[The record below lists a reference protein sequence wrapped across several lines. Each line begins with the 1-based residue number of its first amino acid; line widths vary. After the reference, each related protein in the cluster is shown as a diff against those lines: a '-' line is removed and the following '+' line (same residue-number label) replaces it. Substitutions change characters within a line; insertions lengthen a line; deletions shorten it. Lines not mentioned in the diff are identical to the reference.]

1 MAKAWKD
8 VISSQQYQ
16 VLTPQQQA
24 DAQEQYFNEV
34 VAPQAGDKAKEA
46 KQAFYTA
53 YPIPTQ
59 EAQPAPTNDG
69 SLASGFAQLAT
80 QQKEGLDR
88 SAEQG
93 ASLGAAMR
101 EAVTGENRMTPELER
116 LQNVGSAPELNAF
129 STDALRAGIAQ
140 LFGSDASQE
149 KILQSMGATLSQD
162 EKGNTIVRLPSGSYA
177 LNKPGISPQDVTSF
191 LANALAFTPA
201 ARAGTVLGAT
211 AKSGATDLAL
221 QGATQAAGG
230 ESVDPVQTA
239 LSAGLGGAMK
249 GLENTVSAA
258 ARSSLGKIA
267 PEKQAQIDFAKQNNL
282 PLMTTD
288 VVPPETNVGKQ
299 ARTLTE
305 RIPFAGTGGLRS
317 SQQSAREN
325 LVRTFSD
332 GVGGISDAQLY
343 NSATKGQQQFIQAAG
358 KRYDRIINA
367 MGDTPVDITNTVKA
381 IDRQIARITRPGAS
395 QDRAAVNVLQQ
406 FKDDITSGPNN
417 LQLARENRTNLRKRF
432 MAAPDEVDRDI
443 LEKAAQSVYDAYT
456 QDMKKAVA
464 GALGSQE
471 AMNMARVDRSW
482 AKFNDMMSNTRVQK
496 ALRDG
501 RTTPEDVTKLIFSQS
516 PAERS
521 QLYRLLDD
529 NGRQNARGAIV
540 QRAVD
545 KATDASGNI
554 SVEKFINEMHRN
566 RKQAGT
572 FFRGE
577 HGRYLDG
584 VIKYLDSTREA
595 ATGAASPLT
604 GQLMAGPAALA
615 SLLNPIAA
623 KAVAI
628 GAGAGLAGRAYESK
642 VLRNAMLKL
651 ANTPKGSTAY
661 DRAISKV
668 SETLSPIAQAS
679 SETAQ
684 Q

>member
-1 MAKAWKD
+1 MKVTANGKTFTFPDGTSTEDIGDAID
-8 VISSQQYQ
+8 EYFAGQS
-16 VLTPQQQA
+16 TPA
-24 DAQEQYFNEV
+24 TQEQQ
-34 VAPQAGDKAKEA
+34 PS
-46 KQAFYTA
+46 TA
-53 YPIPTQ
+53 H
-59 EAQPAPTNDG
+59 DG
-69 SLASGFAQLAT
+69 SLASGFTQLAT

-101 EAVTGENRMTPELER
+101 EAVTGENRMTPELAK

-129 STDALRAGIAQ
+129 STDALRAGVAQ

-149 KILQSMGATLSQD
+149 QVLQSMGATLSQD
-162 EKGNTIVRLPSGSYA
+162 EKGNTIVNLPSGSYA
-177 LNKPGISPQDVTSF
+177 LNKPGLSPQDVTSF

-201 ARAGTVLGAT
+201 SRAGTVLGAA

-221 QGATQAAGG
+221 QGATQAVGG
-230 ESVDPVQTA
+230 EDINPYQTA
-239 LSAGLGGAMK
+239 ISAGLGGAIK
-249 GLENTVSAA
+249 GLENTASAVTRA
-258 ARSSLGKIA
+258 TMGKVA
-267 PEKQAQIDFAKQNNL
+267 PEKQAQIDFANKNNL

-288 VVPPETNVGKQ
+288 VVPPETNIGKQ
-299 ARTLTE
+299 ARTLAE

-317 SQQSAREN
+317 AQQSAREN
-325 LVRTFSD
+325 LVKTFSD
-332 GVGGISDAQLY
+332 NVGGISDAQLY
-343 NSATKGQQQFIQAAG
+343 NSATKGQRQFINAAG

-381 IDRQIARITRPGAS
+381 IDDQIARLTRPGAS
-395 QDRAAVNVLQQ
+395 QDRSAVSVLQQ

-443 LEKAAQSVYDAYT
+443 LQKASESVYKAYT
-456 QDMKKAVA
+456 SDMKKAVSKS
-464 GALGSQE
+464 LGPQE
-471 AMNMARVDRSW
+471 AENMARVDRSW
-482 AKFNDMMSNTRVQK
+482 AKFNDMMGNTRVQK
-496 ALRDG
+496 AIQSG

-529 NGRQNARGAIV
+529 SGRQNARGAIV
-540 QRAVD
+540 QRALD
-545 KATDASGNI
+545 KATDTSGNV

-566 RKQAGT
+566 RKQAAT

-577 HGRYLDG
+577 HGKYLDG
-584 VIKYLDSTREA
+584 VMKYLNSTREA

-615 SLLNPIAA
+615 SMLDPIAA
-623 KAVAI
+623 KAVAT
-628 GAGAGLAGRAYESK
+628 GVGVGLAGRAYESK
-642 VLRNAMLKL
+642 LLRNAMLKL

-661 DRAISKV
+661 DRAISNV
-668 SETLSPIAQAS
+668 SRVISPTTQAS
-679 SETAQ
+679 REQ
-684 Q
+684 MQ